1 MADLRQPRFCDETI
15 AHCTSSEKLFNRVMR
30 GKLYYIESTK
40 VLGQKLIFEGLL
52 GTFPE
57 VT

>member
-1 MADLRQPRFCDETI
+1 
-15 AHCTSSEKLFNRVMR
+15 MR

-40 VLGQKLIFEGLL
+40 VLGQKLTFEGLL

-57 VT
+57 VTVTMPRDCYL